1 MRGSII
7 KRFRVIEGAKQ
18 PVYHIRYNIGAKQY
32 SKSIGPNKKDAE
44 RALAEIVSQIHNG
57 SFSQPSRISF
67 SDFAKKWLADYAIT
81 AVKPSTFRS
90 YQSMIDKSINPILGH
105 YQVSK
110 ITPSMIQNYF
120 AGVIRSG
127 RSAKTAN
134 HQLVLL
140 KTMFKH
146 ARRWGYIRISPAE
159 DIDRA
164 RTEEKEM
171 DFLKPEEIRLLLE
184 NSDEPYRTLFMVAI
198 LTGMRRGE
206 LLGLQWGDID
216 WQSNQIRVRR
226 SLYWLTHSEISDR
239 KGEARPVFTN
249 PKSKRSVRAI
259 VMSPTL
265 RKALEIHRINSPV
278 SPFDLIFCNKNGNPM
293 DPDNIVH
300 REFHPALVR
309 AGLRK
314 IRFHDLRHTYTTL
327 LIAQDANAKFI
338 QSQLGHASI
347 QTTFDRYGH
356 LLPLKG
362 GEVGLRLDATVFG
375 QCEKATLSEQMA
387 QIE

>member
-7 KRFRVIEGAKQ
+7 KRCRVVDGRKQ
-18 PVYHIRYNIGAKQY
+18 TIYHIRYRIGTKQY
-32 SKSIGPNKKDAE
+32 SLSIGANKKEAE
-44 RALAEIVSQIHNG
+44 RVLSERVSQIHSG
-57 SFSQPSRISF
+57 TFSQPSRVLF
-67 SDFAKKWLADYAIT
+67 SEFAKKWLEDYAIT
-81 AVKPSTFRS
+81 TVKPSTYRAYES
-90 YQSMIDKSINPILGH
+90 IITKSVNICLGQ
-105 YQVSK
+105 YPVSK
-110 ITPSMIQNYF
+110 ITPSMIQSYF
-120 AGVIRSG
+120 AGVVRTRRST
-127 RSAKTAN
+127 KTAN
-134 HQLVLL
+134 NHLVLL

-146 ARRWGYIRISPAE
+146 ARKWGYVRVSPAE

-171 DFLKPEEIRLLLE
+171 DFLRPEEIRLLLN
-184 NSDEPYRTLFMVAI
+184 NSDEPYRTLFLTGV

-216 WQSNQIRVRR
+216 WQSNQIRVKR
-226 SLYWLTHSEISDR
+226 SLFWQTNSEKKTR
-239 KGEARPVFTN
+239 QHEERPIFGS

-259 VMSPTL
+259 VMSPAL
-265 RKALEIHRINSPV
+265 REALQIRRIKAPISPH
-278 SPFDLIFCNKNGNPM
+278 DLIFCNGNGNPV
-293 DPDNIVH
+293 DPDNMVH

-362 GEVGLRLDATVFG
+362 DEVGLRLDATVFG
-375 QCEKATLSEQMA
+375 VKEAVQQT
-387 QIE
+387 